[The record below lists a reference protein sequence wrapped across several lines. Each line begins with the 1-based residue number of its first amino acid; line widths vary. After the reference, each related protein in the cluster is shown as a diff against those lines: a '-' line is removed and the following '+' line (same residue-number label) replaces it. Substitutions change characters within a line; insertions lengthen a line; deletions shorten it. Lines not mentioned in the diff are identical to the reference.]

1 MPHGSSSMTT
11 EDIIQKV
18 DAILVD
24 EFELEEDAVVPSADL
39 REDLDLDSLDAMD
52 LVTALEKA
60 FGFRLD
66 ETLIGEMKTVG
77 DIHDHVRRHFAS
89 PEQIAAIRAQ
99 SRA

>member
-1 MPHGSSSMTT
+1 MTL

-18 DAILVD
+18 DSILID

-52 LVTALEKA
+52 LVTALEKS
-60 FGFRLD
+60 FGFRID

-77 DIHDHVRRHFAS
+77 DIHKHVRQHFAS
-89 PEQIAAIRAQ
+89 PEQIAAVRAQ